1 MNAECRSLNAERQRF
16 PGSLR
21 MAGAGGGRRG
31 PCRAVRSPFGFPRPS
46 RCTALLP
53 LLALAAGAA
62 AEVRVQDVAR
72 LQGQRTNPLTGY
84 GLVVGLNNT
93 GDGGKS
99 AVTMRALME
108 MHRRFAQE
116 VLHPAELKAND
127 SVALVAVEAVIPEF
141 GAREG
146 QTVDVVVSAVGEAKS
161 LRGGRLLTTPLQYA
175 LFDPA
180 RPETQR
186 IFALAGGK
194 VELTDPTVPTVG
206 LIRGGA
212 VLEAD
217 FFYNFIADDAIT
229 LVLHDTHAGYPMAHA
244 VARAVNHE
252 FTRIAPPGGRSAG
265 PNPAGLPQELAVALG
280 PKNIR
285 VTIPSYEQARPAA
298 FIARVLEAPI
308 WVMPEQRAVVT
319 ISRADRQ
326 ISFTQAVTVSPTTLY
341 VAGLGSVTIGDPPRG
356 QQSASAAS
364 PAVPG
369 GDPNGPGPA
378 GAVPFSE
385 LLNLLNR
392 VNTPPE
398 QIIKAVEHLHRSG
411 ALHAQLVY
419 KD

>member
-1 MNAECRSLNAERQRF
+1 
-16 PGSLR
+16 
-21 MAGAGGGRRG
+21 MARAKRGRLG
-31 PCRAVRSPFGFPRPS
+31 PFCAVHSPFCFPRPS
-46 RCTALLP
+46 RCTALLS

-72 LQGQRTNPLTGY
+72 LQGQRTNPLAGY
-84 GLVVGLNNT
+84 GLVVGLSNT

-116 VLHPAELKAND
+116 VLHPAELKSND

-161 LRGGRLLTTPLQYA
+161 LKGGRLLTTPLQYA
-175 LFDPA
+175 LFDSA

-194 VELTDPTVPTVG
+194 VELTDASVPTVG
-206 LIRGGA
+206 LVRGGA

-217 FFYNFIADDAIT
+217 FFYNFIADDTIT

-252 FTRIAPPGGRSAG
+252 FSRFSQPAARASGSQAAGIPP
-265 PNPAGLPQELAVALG
+265 ELAVAVG
-280 PKNIR
+280 PKNVR
-285 VTIPSYEQARPAA
+285 VTIPPYELARPAA
-298 FIARVLEAPI
+298 FIARVLETPI

-326 ISFTQAVTVSPTTLY
+326 ISFTQAVTVAPTTLY
-341 VAGLGSVTIGDPPRG
+341 VAGLGSVTIGDPPPGEDEARR
-356 QQSASAAS
+356 AAPAAQAEDPNS
-364 PAVPG
+364 PA
-369 GDPNGPGPA
+369 PA

-385 LLNLLNR
+385 LLSLLNR

-419 KD
+419 RD

>member
-1 MNAECRSLNAERQRF
+1 M
-16 PGSLR
+16 
-21 MAGAGGGRRG
+21 GR
-31 PCRAVRSPFGFPRPS
+31 
-46 RCTALLP
+46 LP
-53 LLALAAGAA
+53 LASTPTPHPFAVGDSRFAVPPGRSAARRAGWLALMALAAGAA

-72 LQGQRTNPLTGY
+72 LQGQRTNPLAGY

-99 AVTMRALME
+99 PVTMRALME

-116 VLHPAELKAND
+116 VLHPAELKSND

-146 QTVDVVVSAVGEAKS
+146 QAVDVVVSAVGEAKS
-161 LRGGRLLTTPLQYA
+161 LKGGRLLTTPLQYA

-186 IFALAGGK
+186 IFALAGGR
-194 VELTDPTVPTVG
+194 VELTDPSVPTVG

-244 VARAVNHE
+244 VARAINHE
-252 FTRIAPPGGRSAG
+252 FSRFARPAAARSTGSEAT
-265 PNPAGLPQELAVALG
+265 GLPRELAVATG

-285 VTIPSYEQARPAA
+285 VTIPSYELERPAA
-298 FIARVLEAPI
+298 FIARVLESPI

-341 VAGLGSVTIGDPPRG
+341 VAGLGSVTIGNPPAAEDGPRPAPPAAPAADPN
-356 QQSASAAS
+356 S
-364 PAVPG
+364 PAS
-369 GDPNGPGPA
+369 A

-385 LLNLLNR
+385 LLSLLNR